1 MKLKLIFRD
10 QRNKL
15 TQEVS
20 SAFSGKLNIL
30 LRLPAPEEIASL
42 VAFLCLPAAS
52 YTTRQEELKA
62 CLNDC
67 KSNGLV
73 VSGSVRD
80 QRDKLIQ
87 WQAQHSF
94 LCRFIIIFFFL
105 QKSKAS
111 DASEETINTTFD
123 INVFGTITLTKLV
136 TPHMLKQGGGH
147 FVVIS
152 SAAGKVPSPGQAI
165 YSASKHALHGY
176 FHSLRSE
183 FCQEGIKVTVVIPGP
198 IETLNGTGT
207 STSEDKKSHE
217 KRVSSE

>member
-1 MKLKLIFRD
+1 MVDEDHLEDFR
-10 QRNKL
+10 QA
-15 TQEVS
+15 QHP
-20 SAFSGKLNIL
+20 F
-30 LRLPAPEEIASL
+30 
-42 VAFLCLPAAS
+42 S

-67 KSNGLV
+67 KSSGLV
-73 VSGSVRD
+73 VSGS
-80 QRDKLIQ
+80 
-87 WQAQHSF
+87 
-94 LCRFIIIFFFL
+94 
-105 QKSKAS
+105 KSKAS

>member
-1 MKLKLIFRD
+1 M
-10 QRNKL
+10 Q
-15 TQEVS
+15 
-20 SAFSGKLNIL
+20 
-30 LRLPAPEEIASL
+30 
-42 VAFLCLPAAS
+42 
-52 YTTRQEELKA
+52 
-62 CLNDC
+62 
-67 KSNGLV
+67 
-73 VSGSVRD
+73 
-80 QRDKLIQ
+80 
-87 WQAQHSF
+87 
-94 LCRFIIIFFFL
+94 
-105 QKSKAS
+105 
-111 DASEETINTTFD
+111 TTFD